1 MQRSRAARRAAGSYT
16 SAARSDYAFWSW
28 ELPGAARSR
37 AEQICCAELRASGPI
52 TGIETV
58 EHAQIRRPVGR
69 AAATVVLF
77 VLQQGLLAGF
87 WRDFDQLAAGC
98 FHRQLNFGGFQQML
112 HQNESLARGL
122 ADREHPVI
130 VHDHGAI
137 AAEMGNQ
144 PFTLGEILGDALIG
158 MVTDAAEEA
167 HRLLRE
173 HPQSALESRNRHSGP
188 GMQVHGAVDV
198 A

>member
-1 MQRSRAARRAAGSYT
+1 MQRSRAPRRAAASYT
-16 SAARSDYAFWSW
+16 SAAQSDYAFWSW
-28 ELPGAARSR
+28 EAPRAAPSR
-37 AEQICCAELRASGPI
+37 AEQICGADLRASGPI
-52 TGIETV
+52 AGIETV

-69 AAATVVLF
+69 AAAPVVLL

-87 WRDFDQLAAGC
+87 GRDLDQLTAGC

-112 HQNESLARGL
+112 HQNESLACAL

-144 PFTLGEILGDALIG
+144 PLTFAEILGDALIG
-158 MVTDAAEEA
+158 MVTDA
-167 HRLLRE
+167 
-173 HPQSALESRNRHSGP
+173 
-188 GMQVHGAVDV
+188 
-198 A
+198 